1 MLDLT
6 ADFARFRAG
15 NPRRINLAAH
25 SHHDWPDV
33 TFDAQ
38 MRCWEDA
45 ARHAGD
51 KWGVIFSEVM
61 PAVQAGIAN
70 VLSLP
75 DPESITFAPN
85 THDFLR
91 RILSTFP
98 AGRRVSV
105 LATDAEFHTFRRQM
119 ARLEEDGFASVE
131 RVAVEPFASF
141 ADRFREAAQKGGHDL
156 VFLSQIFF
164 TSGATCGDLDAI
176 VAAVPDDRTAIVID
190 GYHGFMAR
198 PTDLSRIAH
207 RAFYMSGGYKYA
219 MAGEGVCFMHVP
231 PSAASRPRDTG
242 WYADFG
248 ALAAPPGKSVGYP
261 ASGARFLGATFDP
274 VGLYRQRA
282 VFEWMEK
289 RNLTVPRIHTH
300 ATALAKR
307 FLDLVLPKGIAGL
320 SADTLITPF
329 GSGAAH
335 GNFLTFRTER
345 AGAIEMSFAKVGLYT
360 DHRADRMRFGFG
372 VCTRLDEID
381 EAAAR
386 IARALA

>member
-33 TFDAQ
+33 TFEAQ
-38 MRCWEDA
+38 TRCWEDA
-45 ARHAGD
+45 ARHAGE
-51 KWGVIFSEVM
+51 KWGVIFSDVI
-61 PAVQAGIAN
+61 PAVQAGIARILN
-70 VLSLP
+70 LP
-75 DPESITFAPN
+75 DPETITFAPN

-98 AGRRVSV
+98 VGRKRQV

-119 ARLEEDGFASVE
+119 ARLEEDGLAEVE
-131 RVAVEPFASF
+131 RVPVEPFESF
-141 ADRFREAAQKGGHDL
+141 AERFRAAAERGGHDI
-156 VFLSQIFF
+156 VFVSQVFF
-164 TSGATCGDLDAI
+164 TSGATCGDLDAL
-176 VAAVPDDRTAIVID
+176 VAAVPDDRTVIVID

-219 MAGEGVCFMHVP
+219 MAGEGVCFLHVP
-231 PSAASRPRDTG
+231 PTAAARPRDTG

-282 VFEWMEK
+282 VFDWMDK
-289 RNLTVPRIHTH
+289 RGLTVAAIHAH
-300 ATALAKR
+300 AAALAER
-307 FLDLVLPKGIAGL
+307 FLDLIGPRGFAGL
-320 SADTLITPF
+320 SRETLITPW
-329 GSGAAH
+329 GQGAAH
-335 GNFLTFRTER
+335 GNFLTFRTEK
-345 AGAIEMSFAKVGLYT
+345 AGAIESSLAAVGVHT

-372 VCTRLDEID
+372 VCTKLEEID
-381 EAAAR
+381 EAVAR
-386 IARALA
+386 MARALA